1 MSQAEK
7 KKSKRTILYELL
19 YKWLIEE
26 NCDNCQ
32 HMLTYRIYRCNDSR
46 HPCNRCEFYDRFK
59 IRVGLKADLQD
70 KVTEIIKVM
79 K

>member
-32 HMLTYRIYRCNDSR
+32 HMVTYRDNYNYSR
-46 HPCNRCEFYDRFK
+46 HPCNHCKFYDRFK
-59 IRVGLKADLQD
+59 IKAELKADLQD

>member
-1 MSQAEK
+1 MAMSQTEK

-19 YKWLIEE
+19 YEWLVEE

-32 HMLTYRIYRCNDSR
+32 HMVTYHDNDSR

-59 IRVGLKADLQD
+59 IRAELKADLQD

>member
-1 MSQAEK
+1 MSQTEK

-32 HMLTYRIYRCNDSR
+32 HMVTYRDDNGS
-46 HPCNRCEFYDRFK
+46 HPCNRGEFYDRFK
-59 IRVGLKADLQD
+59 IREELKADLQD
-70 KVTEIIKVM
+70 KVTEIIKV

>member
-1 MSQAEK
+1 MSQIEK

-19 YKWLIEE
+19 YKWFIEE

-32 HMLTYRIYRCNDSR
+32 HMVTYRDNDSR
-46 HPCNRCEFYDRFK
+46 HPCNRCEYYDRFK
-59 IRVGLKADLQD
+59 IRVELKADLQD

>member
-1 MSQAEK
+1 MSQVEK

-32 HMLTYRIYRCNDSR
+32 HMVTYHDNDSR

-59 IRVGLKADLQD
+59 IRVELKADLQD
-70 KVTEIIKVM
+70 KVTEIIKVT

>member
-32 HMLTYRIYRCNDSR
+32 HMVTYHNNDSR

-59 IRVGLKADLQD
+59 IRIELKADLQD
-70 KVTEIIKVM
+70 KVTEIIKIT

>member
-1 MSQAEK
+1 MSQTEK

-26 NCDNCQ
+26 NCDNCK
-32 HMLTYRIYRCNDSR
+32 HMATYRDNDSR

-59 IRVGLKADLQD
+59 IRVELKADLQD

>member
-1 MSQAEK
+1 MSQTEK

-32 HMLTYRIYRCNDSR
+32 HIVTYRDNDPR
-46 HPCNRCEFYDRFK
+46 HPCNHCEFYDRFK
-59 IRVGLKADLQD
+59 IRVELKADLQD

>member
-1 MSQAEK
+1 MSQKEK

-26 NCDNCQ
+26 NCDNCK
-32 HMLTYRIYRCNDSR
+32 HMVTYHDNDSR

-59 IRVGLKADLQD
+59 IRVELKADLQD

>member
-1 MSQAEK
+1 MERH
-7 KKSKRTILYELL
+7 KRTILYELL

-32 HMLTYRIYRCNDSR
+32 HMVTYNDNDSR
-46 HPCNRCEFYDRFK
+46 HPCNRCEFCDRFK
-59 IRVGLKADLQD
+59 IRVELKADLQD

>member
-1 MSQAEK
+1 MSQTEK

-32 HMLTYRIYRCNDSR
+32 HMVTYHDNDYR

-59 IRVGLKADLQD
+59 IRVELKADLQD
-70 KVTEIIKVM
+70 KVTEIINVM

>member
-1 MSQAEK
+1 MSQTEK

-32 HMLTYRIYRCNDSR
+32 HMVTYHDNDSR

-59 IRVGLKADLQD
+59 IRVELKADLQE
-70 KVTEIIKVM
+70 KVTEIIKVT